1 VPLSTG
7 ARPILSEPTNTLSR
21 KEESKQINQEVMK
34 TMKKDK
40 GLVMDRAEGW
50 FTRVPSLFIHC
61 LLKKFVVFLHVHSV
75 AYIAAVQR
83 NFLQNG
89 NS

>member
-1 VPLSTG
+1 
-7 ARPILSEPTNTLSR
+7 
-21 KEESKQINQEVMK
+21 
-34 TMKKDK
+34 MKKDK

>member
-1 VPLSTG
+1 
-7 ARPILSEPTNTLSR
+7 
-21 KEESKQINQEVMK
+21 
-34 TMKKDK
+34 MKKDK
-40 GLVMDRAEGW
+40 GLAMDRAEGW
-50 FTRVPSLFIHC
+50 FTQVPSSFIHC
-61 LLKKFVVFLHVHSV
+61 LLKNFVVFLHVHSV